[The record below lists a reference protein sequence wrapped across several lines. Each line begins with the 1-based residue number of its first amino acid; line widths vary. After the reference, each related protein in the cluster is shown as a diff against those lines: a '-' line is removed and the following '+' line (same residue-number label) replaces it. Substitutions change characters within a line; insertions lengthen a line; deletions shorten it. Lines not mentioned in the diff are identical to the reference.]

1 MSTALEYIYSIL
13 SGFANFLFNQAF
25 LFSGVSLG
33 LVIICIWV
41 MGMIIRN
48 IVNLPSKSSS
58 FNVHS
63 RDRGDE

>member
-33 LVIICIWV
+33 LVIVCIWV
-41 MGMIIRN
+41 MGIIIRN
-48 IVNLPSKSSS
+48 VVNLPSKSSS
-58 FNVHS
+58 FYIHS
-63 RDRGDE
+63 RERRDD